1 MARLNWAIQSGVPG
15 ALWPALPRRGGD
27 AVLALLYQFD
37 RTERYAPERLAA
49 LQRAQLALLLSHAHQ
64 TSRFYREHWGRNREF
79 TSLPLLE
86 RRHLQE
92 RYDDIKSAR
101 LPESHGRTAESRTS
115 GSTGAPVRV
124 LKTELSQLFWRAFT
138 LREHAWHGRDLAARL
153 AVIRH
158 GVKGGEQKN
167 WGPAT
172 SGLIATGPAA
182 GLNVRT
188 EVGEQLDWLVA
199 QKPKYLLTLAS
210 NLAELARMSLER
222 GVRIPTLAEARSLGE
237 ILTPEARALCR
248 AAWGV
253 PVVDFYSSDEIGYMA
268 LQCPS
273 GEHYHVQSENVLLEV
288 LNDAGQPCAPGESG
302 RVVVTDLHNFATP
315 LVRYEIGDYAEVGG
329 PCSCG
334 RMLPVLTRV
343 IGRKRNT
350 LVAPDGR
357 RYYPMFNLRHQTDV
371 AKIRQY
377 QFVQKAPDRIEVRL
391 VVSAPLAPAEE
402 RKVEALIQEKLPAG
416 IRLSFVYPE
425 RLERGSGGKFEDFVS
440 EIAARPA

>member
-1 MARLNWAIQSGVPG
+1 M
-15 ALWPALPRRGGD
+15 WPALPRRDGNS
-27 AVLALLYQFD
+27 VLALLYQLE
-37 RTERYAPERLAA
+37 RTERLAPERLAA
-49 LQRAQLALLLSHAHQ
+49 LQRAQIGLLLSHAYD
-64 TSRFYREHWGRNREF
+64 TAPFYRKHWERNREF

-92 RYDDIKSAR
+92 HYEEVKSTR
-101 LPESHGRTAESRTS
+101 LPPAHGRTAESRTS

-138 LREHAWHGRDLAARL
+138 LREHAWHARDFGGRL

-158 GVKGGEQKN
+158 GLKGGEQKN

-182 GLNVRT
+182 GINIRT

-210 NLAELARMSLER
+210 NLAELARVSLER
-222 GVRIPTLAEARSLGE
+222 RVRIPTLTEVRSLGE
-237 ILTPEARALCR
+237 ILAPETRALCR
-248 AAWGV
+248 AAWDV
-253 PVVDFYSSDEIGYMA
+253 PVVDYYSSDEVGYMA

-273 GEHYHVQSENVLLEV
+273 GEHYHVQSEGVLLEV
-288 LNDAGQPCAPGESG
+288 LDEAGRPCAPGQSG

-315 LVRYEIGDYAEVGG
+315 LVRYDIGDYAEVGG
-329 PCSCG
+329 PCACG
-334 RMLPVLTRV
+334 RTLPVLTRV

-350 LVAPDGR
+350 LIAPDGR
-357 RYYPMFNLRHQTDV
+357 RYYPMFNLRHQTEV

-391 VVSAPLAPAEE
+391 VVTKHLAAAEE
-402 RKVEALIQEKLPAG
+402 RTVEALIQEKLPAG
-416 IRLSFVYPE
+416 IRLNFVYPE
-425 RLERGSGGKFEDFVS
+425 RLERGSGGKFQDFVS
-440 EIAARPA
+440 QIALRPTAA

>member
-1 MARLNWAIQSGVPG
+1 VNWAIQSGVPG
-15 ALWPALPRRGGD
+15 TMWPALPRRDGNS
-27 AVLALLYQFD
+27 VLALLYQLE
-37 RTERYAPERLAA
+37 RTERLAPERLAA
-49 LQRAQLALLLSHAHQ
+49 LQRAQIGLLLSHAYD
-64 TSRFYREHWGRNREF
+64 TAPFYRKHWGKNREF

-92 RYDDIKSAR
+92 HYEEVKSTR
-101 LPESHGRTAESRTS
+101 LPPAHGRTAESRTS

-138 LREHAWHGRDLAARL
+138 LREHAWHARDFGGRL

-158 GVKGGEQKN
+158 GLKGGEQKN

-182 GLNVRT
+182 GLNIRT

-210 NLAELARMSLER
+210 NLAELARVSLER
-222 GVRIPTLAEARSLGE
+222 RVRIPTLTEVRSLGE
-237 ILTPEARALCR
+237 ILAPETRALCR
-248 AAWGV
+248 AAWDV
-253 PVVDFYSSDEIGYMA
+253 PVVDYYSSDEVGYMA

-273 GEHYHVQSENVLLEV
+273 GEHYHVQSEGVLLEV
-288 LNDAGQPCAPGESG
+288 LDEAGRPCAPGQSG

-315 LVRYEIGDYAEVGG
+315 LVRYDIGDYAEVGG
-329 PCSCG
+329 PCACG
-334 RMLPVLTRV
+334 RTLPVLTRV

-350 LVAPDGR
+350 LIAPDGR
-357 RYYPMFNLRHQTDV
+357 RYYPMFNLRHQTEV

-391 VVSAPLAPAEE
+391 VVTKPLAAAEE
-402 RKVEALIQEKLPAG
+402 RTVEALIQEKLPAG
-416 IRLSFVYPE
+416 IRLNFVYPE

-440 EIAARPA
+440 EIALRPTAA